1 MAGAEGIAAAKIND
15 EEVMIRRRYCLG
27 FLIASAI
34 FFPGPEQK
42 KNIRSRQLLEQE
54 TEAMTD
60 EQTVRRT
67 NGNGGP
73 CAMLGPLIG
82 ETKLTFVY
90 RCRGLL
96 RAYVPKPFVHIEP
109 CRCGPDHPQSHYSH
123 LKKPPR

>member
-1 MAGAEGIAAAKIND
+1 
-15 EEVMIRRRYCLG
+15 
-27 FLIASAI
+27 LIASAI
-34 FFPGPEQK
+34 FFPGLQQK

-60 EQTVRRT
+60 EKTVRRT

-82 ETKLTFVY
+82 ETNLTFVY
-90 RCRGLL
+90 RCRALL
-96 RAYVPKPFVHIEP
+96 RAYVPKRFVHIEP
-109 CRCGPDHPQSHYSH
+109 CTCCPDHPQSRYSH